1 MKLGEVEDSQFKFIN
16 RHLSL
21 LLFFQILIKTVIK
34 IYIYIKKLACLIGIE
49 EKMVPVEAV
58 KNRYCSN

>member
-34 IYIYIKKLACLIGIE
+34 IYQEIGLSD
-49 EKMVPVEAV
+49 
-58 KNRYCSN
+58 RYRGKDGSCGSCKEQIL